1 MKRTTEYSTALAV
14 KICSRVADGD
24 SVRKICQDDDMPS
37 KSTVFNWLA
46 AHPEFVT
53 MYEVARDIQADAC
66 FDEVLEIAD
75 DGRNDWMERNDPKNP
90 GWAVNGEHIQRSRV
104 RIDTRKWKL
113 ARMNAK
119 KYGDKL
125 DLGTNGGPL
134 QVLIVDPKRKKE
146 GGED

>member
-1 MKRTTEYSTALAV
+1 MAKDREYSVAKAI
-14 KICSRVADGD
+14 KICNRIANGD
-24 SVRKICQDDDMPS
+24 SVRKICEDEDMPP
-37 KSTVFNWLA
+37 KSTVFQWLID
-46 AHPEFVT
+46 HPEFVT
-53 MYEVARDIQADAC
+53 IYEVARDMQADAC

-75 DGRNDWMERNDPKNP
+75 DGRNDWMATNDPDNP
-90 GWAVNGEHIQRSRV
+90 GYRMNGENVARSRV

-134 QVLIVDPKRKKE
+134 HVIVDRLGVGEKEPKK
-146 GGED
+146 